1 MVFYS
6 MPDDKRNRRGRPGG
20 ISSLKSLLPPPAKHL
35 GQHFLTDPHIAERIV
50 DSLDPCLLPSV
61 PVLEIGPGRM
71 ILTRILAKR
80 VSRLIL
86 LEKDE
91 RLLPSLTEAFGLPGQ
106 RSQVE
111 ILIGDA
117 LTAPF
122 DRWDF
127 PYLVISNL
135 PYNIS
140 VPLLMKILTA
150 PNPPRQAVLMFQ
162 KEVGQRITASVGT
175 KDYGSLTVA
184 VSLLSHAAPL
194 FSIRPGSFHP
204 PPKIHSMVLS
214 FTPRKDREDL
224 AFSGAIYLSR
234 SAFGYRR
241 KTLRNAF
248 SLGLAPPF
256 LEFAL
261 KILEAEPKLGLVRPE
276 QIPPEKWVD
285 LAKRMIEHSPSI
297 FDNIKEL
304 TV

>member
-1 MVFYS
+1 
-6 MPDDKRNRRGRPGG
+6 
-20 ISSLKSLLPPPAKHL
+20 
-35 GQHFLTDPHIAERIV
+35 
-50 DSLDPCLLPSV
+50 
-61 PVLEIGPGRM
+61 M

-140 VPLLMKILTA
+140 VPLLMKILMA

-184 VSLLSHAAPL
+184 VSLLSHAPLLNATRTTFSVL
-194 FSIRPGSFHP
+194 FSIPRFFLPVEWREKSGTVAPGMEGIHGRVWARPAFPPRLTAGPASFRPGFEVPICPS
-204 PPKIHSMVLS
+204 
-214 FTPRKDREDL
+214 L
-224 AFSGAIYLSR
+224 ARDSNL
-234 SAFGYRR
+234 
-241 KTLRNAF
+241 
-248 SLGLAPPF
+248 P
-256 LEFAL
+256 
-261 KILEAEPKLGLVRPE
+261 
-276 QIPPEKWVD
+276 
-285 LAKRMIEHSPSI
+285 
-297 FDNIKEL
+297 
-304 TV
+304 